1 MMRYPALIEG
11 GGQDYGVVF
20 PDLPGIVAMGDT
32 LDEAIRNAEE
42 ALQDY
47 AIEASRDG
55 LSLTPPSALED
66 VKVPPGCAL
75 TSILLVRTSPDRR
88 SVRLNLTLD
97 AGVADTIAS
106 EARRRGVTRKSY
118 LEWIVRRTAQMGG

>member
-1 MMRYPALIEG
+1 MRYPALIESG
-11 GGQDYGVVF
+11 GRDYGVVF
-20 PDLPGIVAMGDT
+20 PDLPGIVAMGHT

-55 LSLTPPSALED
+55 LSLTPPSALEE
-66 VKVPPGCAL
+66 VEVPLGSAL
-75 TSILLVRTSPDRR
+75 TSILLVRTSPNRQ

-97 AGVADTIAS
+97 AEVADVITS
-106 EARRRGVTRKSY
+106 EARRRGITRKSY

>member
-1 MMRYPALIEG
+1 MRYPAIIEG

-20 PDLPGIVAMGDT
+20 PDLPGIVAMGNT
-32 LDEAIRNAEE
+32 LDEVIRNAEE

-47 AIEASRDG
+47 AVEASRDG

-66 VKVPPGCAL
+66 VEVPLGCAL
-75 TSILLVRTSPDRR
+75 TSILLVRTSPNRR

-97 AGVADTIAS
+97 AEVADVITS
-106 EARRRGVTRKSY
+106 EARRRGITRKSY

>member
-1 MMRYPALIEG
+1 MRYPAIIEG

-20 PDLPGIVAMGDT
+20 PDLPGIVAMGNT
-32 LDEAIRNAEE
+32 LDEVIRNAEE

-47 AIEASRDG
+47 AVEASRDG

-66 VKVPPGCAL
+66 VEVPLGCAL
-75 TSILLVRTSPDRR
+75 TSILLVRTSPNRR

-97 AGVADTIAS
+97 AEVADVIAS
-106 EARRRGVTRKSY
+106 EARRRGITRKSY

>member
-1 MMRYPALIEG
+1 MRYPALIESG
-11 GGQDYGVVF
+11 GRDYGVVF
-20 PDLPGIVAMGDT
+20 PDLPGIVAMGNT

-66 VKVPPGCAL
+66 VEVPLGSAL
-75 TSILLVRTSPDRR
+75 TSILLVRTSPNRQ

-97 AGVADTIAS
+97 AEVADVITS
-106 EARRRGVTRKSY
+106 EARRRGITRKSY

>member
-1 MMRYPALIEG
+1 MRYPALIES

-20 PDLPGIVAMGDT
+20 PDLPGIVAMGNT

-66 VKVPPGCAL
+66 VEVPLGSAL
-75 TSILLVRTSPDRR
+75 TSILLVRTSPNRR

-97 AGVADTIAS
+97 AEVADVIAS
-106 EARRRGVTRKSY
+106 EARRRGITRKSY